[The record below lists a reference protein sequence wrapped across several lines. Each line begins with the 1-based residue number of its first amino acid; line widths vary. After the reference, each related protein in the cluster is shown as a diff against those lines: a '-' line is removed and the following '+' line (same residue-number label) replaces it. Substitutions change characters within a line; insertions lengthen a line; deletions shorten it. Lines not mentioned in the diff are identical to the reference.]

1 MDFTLDTIADV
12 SDASAHAVLYEL
24 LGADNMR
31 KSGRPDRSDFAIL
44 IRQQPGDAVTGGIW
58 LVDDCGWAFI
68 DLLYVPDSL
77 QGKGLGG
84 RLLAEAELLVR
95 ERGLVGLWTNTYDF
109 QSKGFYEKQAFTEFG
124 LLEACPGAAGQSFLM
139 KRF

>member
-1 MDFTLDTIADV
+1 MDFTLETIV
-12 SDASAHAVLYEL
+12 EVQDASARAVLHDL

-31 KSGRPDRSDFAIL
+31 KSGRSERSDFAIL

-68 DLLYVPDSL
+68 DLLYVPDRL
-77 QGKGLGG
+77 QGRGLGG
-84 RLLAEAELLVR
+84 RLLAEAELLAR
-95 ERGLVGLWTNTYDF
+95 ARGLVGLWTNTYDF

-124 LLEACPGAAGQSFLM
+124 VLEACLGAAGQSFLM